1 MFGVPRNIH
10 RIPRVGECLI
20 WVVAMGR
27 VHEHNLS
34 DVALACLR
42 SRTHTQAHIEASLS
56 SNRRI
61 LQMLTTSRRLGERS
75 LRGEPRRIQVF
86 RYLSNSSITT
96 NTSTSNHDFATA
108 SGVANRK
115 RNDSLYKFV
124 ARQKKVLLAILICRK
139 SLVSAFDGVLW
150 NREKGTYIL

>member
-1 MFGVPRNIH
+1 
-10 RIPRVGECLI
+10 
-20 WVVAMGR
+20 
-27 VHEHNLS
+27 
-34 DVALACLR
+34 
-42 SRTHTQAHIEASLS
+42 
-56 SNRRI
+56 
-61 LQMLTTSRRLGERS
+61 MLTTSRRLGERS

-96 NTSTSNHDFATA
+96 NTSTSNHDFTTA

-139 SLVSAFDGVLW
+139 SLVSAFGGVLW